1 MSGTELY
8 FFDPFSSLHVQVQ
21 VQAAGAAGAES
32 LAARARHGPQAAPA

>member
-21 VQAAGAAGAES
+21 VQAAGAES
-32 LAARARHGPQAAPA
+32 LAAQPRHGPQAAPA